1 MEASAAEDQSSS
13 RQRRIHRSSFWLTL
27 SLGVLNIAALYAGYT
42 PLVYLTKPATM
53 LVILTLAVVET
64 DRAPSRYANLVLIG
78 LACSLVGD
86 VLLMLPSDQFVPGL
100 VSFLV
105 AHLFYIAAF
114 RSGLAGFGPAW
125 LALPFFAYGLAAFW
139 ILLPGLGEL
148 KLPVAVYLVVIL
160 TMAWQTAV
168 RWNAIRDR
176 SCLFAFAGALLFVI
190 SDSIIAF
197 NRFHTRFYLAEA
209 LIMSTYFTA
218 QWLIALSV
226 SWQSGSAR
234 PVTPISK

>member
-1 MEASAAEDQSSS
+1 MGDTTDELDSES
-13 RQRRIHRSSFWLTL
+13 RLRRIRRYLVWTA
-27 SLGVLNIAALYAGYT
+27 LGAAVLNITALYQSDRTRVYVTKPLTMVLILVVAALGRD
-42 PLVYLTKPATM
+42 
-53 LVILTLAVVET
+53 LA
-64 DRAPSRYANLVLIG
+64 PYRYANLILAG

-86 VLLMLPSDQFVPGL
+86 IFLMLPSDQFVPGL
-100 VSFLV
+100 VSFLI

-114 RSGLAGFGPAW
+114 RSGFAGFRPAW
-125 LALPFFAYGLAAFW
+125 LAFPFFAYGLTAFW

-148 KLPVAVYLVVIL
+148 KLPVIAYLLVIL
-160 TMAWQTAV
+160 TMAWQAAV
-168 RWNAIRDR
+168 RWNAMRDR

-209 LIMSTYFTA
+209 LIMSTYFAA

-226 SWQSGSAR
+226 SRQGESAR
-234 PVTPISK
+234 AQTSISK